1 MLARIYRPAKNAMQ
15 SGQAR
20 SEGWVLEYE
29 PEQPYGRDPLMGW
42 TTMKDMRRQVKM
54 RFPDRESAIAFAE
67 RHGIPYRV
75 MPEHAPKPKTKSYAD
90 NFRFGRKRNWTH

>member
-15 SGQAR
+15 SGRAR
-20 SEGWVLEYE
+20 SETWVLEYE
-29 PEQPYGRDPLMGW
+29 PEAPYGRDPLMGW

-75 MPEHAPKPKTKSYAD
+75 MPVQEARPKQKSYAD